1 MSHRS
6 RRGPWLRG
14 HAAFIGVV
22 LSLILAA
29 GRVRAD
35 VGDLTPDIHSAAV
48 SALSGRTVSRIDVV
62 AVGGKWGR
70 DVTLRRARVGDV
82 LSPALARRA
91 MQELADSGRYAE
103 IRAEVAADGAG
114 AALRLIVVPRRIVAS
129 VRIVGGPLPDDE
141 TRRAIG
147 LDAESEVT
155 SPLLAAAGDRARAYY
170 ARRGFPEA
178 TVAPDAID
186 TDDPMRVVLVFYVTP
201 GRTRNLSSRA
211 FHVVPARSERIDPIL
226 DDYGLSP
233 GDRADEDALAAADA
247 AAQDELRK
255 RGWPSAAVTHR
266 LANRG
271 SWASLTVDVVAGPF
285 VRVRFEGNH
294 AFDEA
299 DLGDA
304 LALDDS
310 DDRAPGTLATRIEK
324 YYSDHGYLD
333 ATVVPELRGAATAPL
348 NDLVLV
354 IREGSLVR
362 VTARRFPCLSGNR
375 SPDDVGAEI
384 DSFLSETLPGTGFAG
399 AVDQRATDRALGPRN
414 TTGARVA
421 PVEANPWKTFVPEVY
436 DRATRHLTELYR
448 SEGYLSA
455 TVGPVTL
462 IRRACDLR
470 SPPGKCIPIGPLPV
484 PAVQCPASAI
494 DLPIDDPVPVPPCVP
509 DPRKGHRCEPDVAL
523 SIPVKLG
530 PRAILWDLGFE
541 GNRVLVEKELAK
553 IADVELGDPVSQVE
567 LEKARRRILDEYA
580 ERGFAFATVEL
591 RVELSPDRTRG
602 RARFLINE
610 REPVRVKDIVVHGAV
625 RTNESLILR
634 RLAFGKGDLYRRS
647 DVRATEE
654 RLATLGVFSS
664 VTVELEDPEVYAK
677 EKVVVVTVRERSAQ
691 YLDVRPGFSTGDGVR
706 VMFEYGHRNVG
717 GEAVRLTLRVQ
728 LGLLPDFLIFEDDVR
743 QRFQA
748 LPLEKRLERRDTV
761 SIEFPEVG
769 LGPLFPLELVGLDVR
784 DNSRDFGLTKQAGI
798 VTLSYRPTT
807 RFVTQLGG
815 SLELNDAQFLAT
827 GATLAQYQLL
837 NPSLRVPEG
846 TTAAVAERTNVTWDR
861 RDDPFNATRGTFLS
875 AGVEHVHASP
885 VGNEAKITSDF
896 LRLTSR
902 VAGYVRLSDRGL
914 ALAMSFRWGY
924 NYQLTSGSQTY
935 PDRLFFFGGADT
947 IRGFIQD
954 SVIPEDLAQQII
966 ADAKKSNTANSA
978 ILTADNVAIRGG
990 DFMLN
995 PRVELRIP
1003 LGGVFQTALFLDSG
1017 NVWLDPKKVDPFH
1030 LRYATGTGLRATTPV
1045 GPLAVDVGINLDR
1058 REWEDL
1064 FAFHFSIGL
1073 F

>member
-1 MSHRS
+1 
-6 RRGPWLRG
+6 
-14 HAAFIGVV
+14 VV
-22 LSLILAA
+22 LALGLVA

-35 VGDLTPDIHSAAV
+35 VGDLTPEIHPAAV

-70 DVTLRRARVGDV
+70 DVMLRRARVGDI

-103 IRAEVAADGAG
+103 IRAEAVADGAG

-129 VRIVGGPLPDDE
+129 VRIVGGALPDDE

-155 SPLLAAAGDRARAYY
+155 LPLLAAAGDRARAYY
-170 ARRGFPEA
+170 VRRGFPEA
-178 TVAPDAID
+178 IVAPDAID
-186 TDDPMRVVLVFYVTP
+186 TDDPMRVVLVFYVTA
-201 GRTRNLSSRA
+201 GRTRNLSSRT

-226 DDYGLSP
+226 DDYGLSR
-233 GDRADEDALAAADA
+233 GDRADEDALTAADA
-247 AAQDELRK
+247 AEQDELRK

-266 LANRG
+266 LANQG
-271 SWASLTVDVVAGPF
+271 AWAALTVDVAAGPF

-299 DLGDA
+299 DLDDA

-324 YYSDHGYLD
+324 YYSDRGYLD

-362 VTARRFPCLSGNR
+362 VTSRRFPCLSGNR

-399 AVDQRATDRALGPRN
+399 AVDQRATDRVLGPRN
-414 TTGARVA
+414 TTGARVT

-455 TVGPVTL
+455 TVGPATL

-470 SPPGKCIPIGPLPV
+470 SPPGKCIPVGPLPV
-484 PAVQCPASAI
+484 PAVTCPATAI
-494 DLPIDDPVPVPPCVP
+494 DLPADDPAPVPPCVP

-553 IADVELGDPVSQVE
+553 IADVELGEPVSQIE

-647 DVRATEE
+647 DVRSTEE

-706 VMFEYGHRNVG
+706 VMFEYGHRNIG